1 MKKSKLIEL
10 LEHRYPGAQMT
21 EVRGDAML
29 RTQLVRWGYSV
40 SRGAGDAG
48 VLLVV
53 DRLKQGRLEQDLV
66 ALGAMRC
73 EADAEF
79 DLIDETMASFSI
91 SRIRTL
97 KMNPDYVL
105 PD

>member
-1 MKKSKLIEL
+1 MKKSKLIGL
-10 LEHRYPGAQMT
+10 LERRYPGAQMT

-29 RTQLVRWGYSV
+29 RTQLVRHGYSV
-40 SRGAGDAG
+40 SRGTG

-53 DRLKQGRLEQDLV
+53 DRLKQGQLEEDLT
-66 ALGAMRC
+66 ALGAQRC

-79 DLIDETMASFSI
+79 DLIDETMASFNI

-97 KMNPDYVL
+97 KMKPDYVL

>member
-1 MKKSKLIEL
+1 MKKSELIRL
-10 LEHRYPGAQMT
+10 LGRRYPGAQMA
-21 EVRGDAML
+21 EARGDAML
-29 RTQLVRWGYSV
+29 RTQLVRLGYSV
-40 SRGAGDAG
+40 SRGAGGAQ

-53 DRLKQGRLEQDLV
+53 DRLRQGRLEQHLTE
-66 ALGAMRC
+66 LGAVRC

-79 DLIDETMASFSI
+79 DLIDETMASFNI

-97 KMNPDYVL
+97 KMKPDYVL

>member
-1 MKKSKLIEL
+1 MKKSRLIRL
-10 LEHRYPGAQMT
+10 LERRYPGAQMA
-21 EVRGDAML
+21 EVRDDAML
-29 RTQLVRWGYSV
+29 RTQLIRRGYSV
-40 SRGAGDAG
+40 SRGAG

-53 DRLKQGRLEQDLV
+53 DRLRQGCLEQHLTE
-66 ALGAMRC
+66 LGALRC

-79 DLIDETMASFSI
+79 DLIDETMASFNI

>member
-1 MKKSKLIEL
+1 MKKSELIGL
-10 LEHRYPGAQMT
+10 LERRYPGAQMA

-29 RTQLVRWGYSV
+29 RTQLVRRGYSV
-40 SRGAGDAG
+40 SRGTG

-53 DRLKQGRLEQDLV
+53 DRLRQGHLEQDLV

-79 DLIDETMASFSI
+79 DLIDETMASFNI

-97 KMNPDYVL
+97 KMKPDYML

>member
-10 LEHRYPGAQMT
+10 LERRYQSAQMA

-29 RTQLVRWGYSV
+29 RTQLVRLGYSV
-40 SRGAGDAG
+40 SRGTG

-53 DRLKQGRLEQDLV
+53 DRLKQGQLEHDLA
-66 ALGAMRC
+66 ALGAVRC
-73 EADAEF
+73 EDGDIEF
-79 DLIDETMASFSI
+79 DLIDETMASFNI

-97 KMNPDYVL
+97 KMKQDYVL